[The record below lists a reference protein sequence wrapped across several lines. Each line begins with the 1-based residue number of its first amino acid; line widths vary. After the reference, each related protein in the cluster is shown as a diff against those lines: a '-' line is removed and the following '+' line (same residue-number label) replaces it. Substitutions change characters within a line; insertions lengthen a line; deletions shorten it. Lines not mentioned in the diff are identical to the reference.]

1 MQNKNESKAALALV
15 EESIINKILIIR
27 GIKVMIDSD
36 LAKLYGV
43 STKRLNEQVKRN
55 IKRFP
60 EDFMFRISEEEKDY
74 VVANCDHLKRLK
86 FSPYLP
92 YVFTEHGAVMLAGIL
107 NSDVAINANIQ
118 IVRAFIRMR
127 EVLSVHKKILQKLD
141 QLQKNDA
148 EQDEKITLIFEF
160 IKQLEETKLEE
171 ADQKNRKRIGFKT
184 SD

>member
-1 MQNKNESKAALALV
+1 MQNKIESKAALALA
-15 EESIINKILIIR
+15 EESINYKILIIR
-27 GIKVMIDSD
+27 GTKVMIDSD

-141 QLQKNDA
+141 QLQKNDL
-148 EQDEKITLIFEF
+148 EQDEKITLIFEY
-160 IKQLEETKLEE
+160 IKQLEETKLQEV
-171 ADQKNRKRIGFKT
+171 DQKNRKRIGFKS